1 MGGAPGWGG
10 GGGGR
15 GFGGTRAAI
24 WAAARQRVGGRQWS
38 ARRRPRR
45 VGGRWRR
52 AGWRP
57 LPPTVGARRARRR
70 RHHRSSAGRRAEVAV
85 AAELR
90 RQVRSGCCRWR
101 AGTSRR
107 AAALDPSPAD
117 GWRRWRR
124 EKQCC
129 LSRGGP
135 HCLSLTLLISV
146 RTVQPRRTD
155 HQVMISTQQESRTR
169 LTFIEIN
176 RSRLSWTRYIRT
188 KLMVRHAWKGK
199 GNCLG
204 SLPHDFRR

>member
-1 MGGAPGWGG
+1 MDGAAADRRWEGPAVGGAPGWGG

-146 RTVQPRRTD
+146 RTVQPRRTSSD
-155 HQVMISTQQESRTR
+155 DIDTAREQDKTDIH
-169 LTFIEIN
+169 
-176 RSRLSWTRYIRT
+176 
-188 KLMVRHAWKGK
+188 
-199 GNCLG
+199 
-204 SLPHDFRR
+204 